1 MTHAELFEKMKEAA
15 RRSTSQLKRLSAES
29 QYQMNCFNL
38 FDIDGKYTVWLN
50 PEPIIWMF
58 AVIGHSAA
66 IDPHGLHD
74 HQKGSMNFK
83 ISVEEYYELETIFF
97 KGDRPSSWNK
107 KS

>member
-50 PEPIIWMF
+50 PEPITLTAWRGFYLRI
-58 AVIGHSAA
+58 IN
-66 IDPHGLHD
+66 D
-74 HQKGSMNFK
+74 K
-83 ISVEEYYELETIFF
+83 INYDEKINRVGY
-97 KGDRPSSWNK
+97 
-107 KS
+107 